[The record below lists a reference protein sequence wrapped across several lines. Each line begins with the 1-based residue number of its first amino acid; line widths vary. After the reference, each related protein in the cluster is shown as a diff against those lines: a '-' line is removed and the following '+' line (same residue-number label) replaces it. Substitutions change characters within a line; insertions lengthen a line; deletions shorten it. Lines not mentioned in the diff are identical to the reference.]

1 MSGYVKERLP
11 NLLSAL
17 LSIALGLFALYE
29 SRIYEVGELRD
40 MGPGYFPLICA
51 VALIG
56 LGVLLFI
63 VALRAPPSQF
73 ADERPTLLSLLLI
86 GASLLSFALLIED
99 YGLFPAIAV
108 AVFISTFASE
118 NRNILR
124 SLLLALLTAAGCVVI
139 FVYVLALPIKV
150 FAL

>member
-17 LSIALGLFALYE
+17 FALALGIFALFQSQGYE
-29 SRIYEVGELRD
+29 IGELRN
-40 MGPGYFPLICA
+40 MGPGYFPVMCA

-56 LGVLLFI
+56 LGLLLFI
-63 VALRAPPSQF
+63 VTLRSPPSQF
-73 ADERPTLLSLLLI
+73 GAERPSLQSLLLI
-86 GASLLSFALLIED
+86 GASLLAFVLLIED
-99 YGLFPAIAV
+99 YGLFPAITA
-108 AVFISTFASE
+108 AVFLSTFASD

-124 SLLLALLTAAGCVVI
+124 SILLSLLTAAGCVVI
-139 FVYVLALPIKV
+139 FIYVLALPIKV